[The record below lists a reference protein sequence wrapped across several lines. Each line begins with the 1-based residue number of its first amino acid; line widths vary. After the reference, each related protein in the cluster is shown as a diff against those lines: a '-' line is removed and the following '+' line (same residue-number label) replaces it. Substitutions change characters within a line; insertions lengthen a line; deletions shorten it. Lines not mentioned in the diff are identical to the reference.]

1 MSHRV
6 DLETGHARRLHI
18 GWLVLAVVSCLVYSP
33 SELMGRVL
41 LDEKWT
47 DGSRTE
53 TKRPTEAAIWAGPKA
68 DVAVKPGVLIATA
81 GEASQKIWVYFTDK
95 EPVRL
100 APGEKLVASVSFVPR
115 GALNESSSRG
125 LRIGLFHDSNS
136 PRVESDVNS
145 DAGGTS
151 APWVDAK
158 GYAAQILLVGGLD
171 SRTKP
176 FDLGKRTNLKSQSLL
191 GSSSDYS
198 KVSGGD
204 PIGLE
209 PDKEYTISFAVEKT
223 AERENTLTCS
233 YKQDE
238 KELSSWSVVD
248 DRTQLGSEPPC
259 DTFDLLYLRLSN
271 KATTAEKLEFT
282 NFKVE
287 LIGPNQTAK

>member
-1 MSHRV
+1 MSHRI
-6 DLETGHARRLHI
+6 DLETGHARRLHV
-18 GWLVLAVVSCLVYSP
+18 GWLVLAVVSCLACLSSTV
-33 SELMGRVL
+33 MGRVL

-53 TKRPTEAAIWAGPKA
+53 TKRPKEAAIWVGPKA
-68 DVAVKPGVLIATA
+68 DVAVTPGALLANA
-81 GEASQKIWVYFTDK
+81 GEASQKIWVYITDK

-100 APGEKLVASVSFVPR
+100 ATGEKLVASVSFVPR
-115 GALNESSSRG
+115 GALNETSSRG

-151 APWVDAK
+151 APWADAK
-158 GYAAQILLVGGLD
+158 GYAAQILVVGGQD

-176 FDLGKRTNLKSQSLL
+176 FDLGKRTNLKSKSLL
-191 GSSSDYS
+191 GTSSDYA

-209 PDKEYTISFAVEKT
+209 PDKEYTISFTVEKA
-223 AERENTLTCS
+223 AERENSLTCS
-233 YKQDE
+233 YKQGE
-238 KELSSWSVVD
+238 KELSSWSIVD
-248 DRTQLGSEPPC
+248 DGTQLGSEPPC
-259 DTFDLLYLRLSN
+259 DTFDLLFLRISN
-271 KATTAEKLEFT
+271 KETTAEKLEFT

-287 LIGPNQTAK
+287 LIGPNQAAK

>member
-1 MSHRV
+1 
-6 DLETGHARRLHI
+6 
-18 GWLVLAVVSCLVYSP
+18 
-33 SELMGRVL
+33 MGRVL
-41 LDEKWT
+41 LDEKWS

-53 TKRPTEAAIWAGPKA
+53 SKRPSEAAIWAGPKA
-68 DVAVKPGVLIATA
+68 DVAVKAGALIATA

-95 EPVRL
+95 DPVHL
-100 APGEKLVASVSFVPR
+100 APGEKLLASVSFIPR

-125 LRIGLFHDSNS
+125 LRVGLFHDSNS

-151 APWVDAK
+151 APWIDAK
-158 GYAAQILLVGGLD
+158 GYAAQVLVVGGQD

-191 GSSSDYS
+191 GTSGDYA

-209 PDKEYTISFAVEKT
+209 PDKEYTISFTVEKT
-223 AERENTLTCS
+223 AERENSLTCS
-233 YKQDE
+233 YKQGE
-238 KELSSWSVVD
+238 KELSSWSIVD
-248 DRTQLGSEPPC
+248 DGTQLGSEPPC
-259 DTFDLLYLRLSN
+259 DTFDLLYLRMSN

-287 LIGPNQTAK
+287 LIGQNQTANELFVRYGCRASFARPLR